1 MKEEVE
7 VKEETNQVEVAIP
20 LMMMANHLIQIDASQ
35 TSFFSL
41 VLSH

>member
-1 MKEEVE
+1 MEVRE
-7 VKEETNQVEVAIP
+7 GTNQAEVAIP
-20 LMMMANHLIQIDASQ
+20 LMMMGNHLIQIDASQ